1 MDNNQRELIIAQN
14 QQPDSITDGQQHLSQ
29 ALSTHQR
36 QLQQRAVASEQQED
50 SLVLEK
56 YGVARTNDHGLVQYK
71 MAGSTENK
79 ILFETTAGSTEFAQS
94 KHRLD
99 AITQEKIN
107 DLKSKYHVSF
117 SLDDENAVRPWV
129 QSKTHADRLVPGAM
143 LKARAPRLSEL
154 MGVEAALQS
163 SQPSQFLAVGK
174 HPDQQIGLKFY
185 FLKTPTFGKSTYDAG
200 LYAADEK
207 GKPSVFFEPDL
218 QPDRPITAADA
229 FQKHEDVKTS
239 IEALAAHEIAHNAE
253 WNMGLWDPEKLK
265 PIAEKLGWTTST
277 DSSYWLL
284 KGNSGEFF
292 RLTNDGLSSDK
303 GWIRCDQKGAA
314 LANDGKP
321 VADPSAAPHLTN
333 TEVRQRAL
341 VRPPTDYFTA
351 PDEMLADSLMLLR
364 VGEDGRKE
372 LIKSGSEVY
381 NVIKDFD
388 QAEIDLRFGKSAD
401 GNSKKVRLPNGN
413 LVDNNDDSR
422 QVISSFDKSL
432 I

>member
-1 MDNNQRELIIAQN
+1 VDNNQRELIIAQN
-14 QQPDSITDGQQHLSQ
+14 QQPDSINEGQQHLSQ
-29 ALSTHQR
+29 ALSTHHR
-36 QLQQRAVASEQQED
+36 QPQQRAAAASDKQED

-56 YGVARTNDHGLVQYK
+56 YGVARTVDHGLVQYK

-79 ILFETTAGSTEFAQS
+79 ILFETSAGSTEFEQS
-94 KHRLD
+94 KHKLD

-117 SLDDENAVRPWV
+117 SLDNENAVRPWV
-129 QSKTHADRLVPGAM
+129 QSKTHADKLVPGAM

-163 SQPSQFLAVGK
+163 SQPSQLLNGK
-174 HPDQQIGLKFY
+174 QTGLKFY
-185 FLKTPTFGKSTYDAG
+185 FLKTPTFGKNTYDAG

-207 GKPSVFFEPDL
+207 GKPSVFFEPDT

-239 IEALAAHEIAHNAE
+239 IEALATHEIAHNAE

-265 PIAEKLGWTTST
+265 PIAEKLGWTTSS

-303 GWIRCDQKGAA
+303 GWIRCDEKGAA
-314 LANDGKP
+314 LDNDGKP
-321 VADPSAAPHLTN
+321 VADTNAAPHLTN
-333 TEVRQRAL
+333 TEVRDRAL

-364 VGEDGRKE
+364 VGETGRKE
-372 LIKSGSEVY
+372 LAKSGSDLY
-381 NVIKDFD
+381 NVVKDFD
-388 QAEIDLRFGKSAD
+388 QSEIDSRFGKAPDAS
-401 GNSKKVRLPNGN
+401 SKKVRLPNGN
-413 LVDNNDDSR
+413 LVDNNEDSR
-422 QVISSFDKSL
+422 QVISSFNQSL
-432 I
+432 T